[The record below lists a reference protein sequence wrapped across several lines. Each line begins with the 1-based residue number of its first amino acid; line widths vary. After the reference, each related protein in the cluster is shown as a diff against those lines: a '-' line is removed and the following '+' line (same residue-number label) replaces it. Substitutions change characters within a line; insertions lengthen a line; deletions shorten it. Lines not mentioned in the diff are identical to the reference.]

1 MAIFEVVSRFKN
13 SSIDLLPKRATIGS
27 AGYDFVVAEDI
38 VVPNYATLMK
48 YADPLKE
55 GQLFSYYPT
64 ADYLKVF
71 TLEEITKKIK
81 ENKATPTLVS
91 TGIKAKLD
99 QGTFLQLALRSSLP
113 LKTWLIM
120 GNSIGIIDSDYYN
133 NPSNEGEIFFQLIN
147 LSPFPILLKAGD
159 KIGQGIILPYNT
171 ISSDSVDQQRVG
183 GFGSTS

>member
-1 MAIFEVVSRFKN
+1 MAVFEVVSRFKN

-55 GQLFSYYPT
+55 GQLFSYHPT

-81 ENKATPTLVS
+81 ENKAAPTLVS

-99 QGTFLQLALRSSLP
+99 
-113 LKTWLIM
+113 
-120 GNSIGIIDSDYYN
+120 
-133 NPSNEGEIFFQLIN
+133 
-147 LSPFPILLKAGD
+147 
-159 KIGQGIILPYNT
+159 
-171 ISSDSVDQQRVG
+171 
-183 GFGSTS
+183 